1 MFSLVENLPKLE
13 FYDIN
18 KLVTLTENL
27 LLKYNQ
33 FTNCSY
39 VVQEV
44 FLKCITCLWLQLDEL
59 RYDCVENLY
68 ILTLESI
75 TKLDECNAIGRSKYL
90 ESASLFL
97 FSISIKAKTDFSAI
111 VSTILKTKIH
121 CKTAFGILSIILSEN
136 SVELCD
142 NLEKLKSLK
151 YWNRKFLLD
160 QLMANKSLMEL
171 ICQQCT
177 IIDSL
182 SDIKYLVLSNFIPA
196 LHMYFKMYESIDHFI
211 SKVFTFRR
219 DTEIAHALLCINGYI
234 CELVSGKIILI
245 NIQSK

>member
-13 FYDIN
+13 FDDIN
-18 KLVTLTENL
+18 KLVTLTKNL
-27 LLKYNQ
+27 LLKYNK

-59 RYDCVENLY
+59 QYDVVENLY
-68 ILTLESI
+68 MLTIESI
-75 TKLDECNAIGRSKYL
+75 TKLDKFNAIGRSKYL

-97 FSISIKAKTDFSAI
+97 FSISIKAKTDFSTI
-111 VSTILKTKIH
+111 VATILKNKIN
-121 CKTAFGILSIILSEN
+121 CETTFRILSIILSEKP
-136 SVELCD
+136 VELCD
-142 NLEKLKSLK
+142 NLEKLKSIK
-151 YWNRKFLLD
+151 YWNRNVLLD
-160 QLMANKSLMEL
+160 QLMTNKSLMEL
-171 ICQQCT
+171 VCRQCT

-211 SKVFTFRR
+211 SKVFTLRR
-219 DTEIAHALLCINGYI
+219 DTEIAQALLCINGYLYH
-234 CELVSGKIILI
+234 LVSIKITVTVI
-245 NIQSK
+245 

>member
-13 FYDIN
+13 FDDVN

-27 LLKYNQ
+27 LLKFNQ

-44 FLKCITCLWLQLDEL
+44 FLKCITCLWLQLEL
-59 RYDCVENLY
+59 QYDFVENLY
-68 ILTLESI
+68 MLILESI
-75 TKLDECNAIGRSKYL
+75 TKLDESNAIGRSKYL

-97 FSISIKAKTDFSAI
+97 FSISIKAKTDFSTI
-111 VSTILKTKIH
+111 VSTILKNKIN
-121 CKTAFGILSIILSEN
+121 CETIFGILSIILSEKP
-136 SVELCD
+136 VELCD

-151 YWNRKFLLD
+151 YWNRNVLLD

-171 ICQQCT
+171 VCQQCT

-196 LHMYFKMYESIDHFI
+196 LHMYFKKYESIDYFI
-211 SKVFTFRR
+211 SKVFTLRR
-219 DTEIAHALLCINGYI
+219 DTEIAQALLCINGYL
-234 CELVSGKIILI
+234 CHLVSNKIIVI
-245 NIQSK
+245 VIQSK